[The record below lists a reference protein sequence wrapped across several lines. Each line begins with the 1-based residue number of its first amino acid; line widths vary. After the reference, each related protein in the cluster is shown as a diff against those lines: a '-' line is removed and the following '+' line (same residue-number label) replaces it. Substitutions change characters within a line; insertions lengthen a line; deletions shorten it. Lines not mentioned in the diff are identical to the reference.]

1 MSYRYLE
8 DIAIA
13 DAAFEAWGQTPE
25 EMIVSAWDATLHVMV
40 GNLDAIADRELRSF
54 RAADT
59 EMDMLLYKVLQEL
72 VFYKDAERLLL
83 RIRTFHLEQFE
94 GVWSAEVEAA
104 GETID
109 PVRHHLIVDVKAVT
123 LHRLRVRQVAG
134 VWSATVVVDV

>member
-13 DAAFEAWGQTPE
+13 DAAFRAWGRTPE
-25 EMIVSAWDATLHVMV
+25 EMILSSWDATLHVMV
-40 GNLDAIADRELRSF
+40 GNLDAIADCERRSF
-54 RAADT
+54 RASDA
-59 EMDMLLYKVLQEL
+59 EMDMLLYRVLQEL

-83 RIRTFHLEQFE
+83 RIRALYLEQLE
-94 GVWSAEVEAA
+94 GIWCAEVETA

-109 PVRHHLIVDVKAVT
+109 PARHHLRVDVKAVT
-123 LHRLRVRQVAG
+123 LHRLRVRHVAG